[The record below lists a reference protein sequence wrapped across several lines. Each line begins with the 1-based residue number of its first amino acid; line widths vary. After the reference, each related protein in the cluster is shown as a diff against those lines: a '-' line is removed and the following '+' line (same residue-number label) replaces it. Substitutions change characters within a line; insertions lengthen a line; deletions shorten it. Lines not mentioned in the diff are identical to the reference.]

1 MQCQRGMKYKLD
13 KNVLLVGDPSGLNC
27 CDVVVSAVLCTIEEG
42 AAAGGG
48 DLDL

>member
-1 MQCQRGMKYKLD
+1 MSSTRDEINRIKS
-13 KNVLLVGDPSGLNC
+13 VLLVGDPSGLNC

-48 DLDL
+48 VLDL